1 MLLRYVKP
9 SAAARDSPSK
19 SEALQLRVNDQ
30 RISSSVKRPGEDIKR
45 YISPSAKAWNIN
57 EAVKNDICLTKI
69 NNNPDE
75 IENPPQIICEKSA
88 DYGLGETLEKKSITL
103 KFYEQAKIVKFPK
116 SLKFREGSN
125 QVIECSATGFPDLYV
140 VWRLKV
146 SYTQ

>member
-1 MLLRYVKP
+1 M
-9 SAAARDSPSK
+9 
-19 SEALQLRVNDQ
+19 NDQ

-103 KFYEQAKIVKFPK
+103 KFYGKLIKEWNNIWVIYLSKVMGIIKIWYMYYIMT
-116 SLKFREGSN
+116 L
-125 QVIECSATGFPDLYV
+125 L
-140 VWRLKV
+140 
-146 SYTQ
+146 